1 MKCRPLPRLLLLAL
15 VCSVLACAPP
25 KNETRSETAPRADN
39 VDAAEPPDANAN
51 APSPEEVVEEFGRRL
66 KNVPLTA
73 APHIAAAA
81 IRQHYDGLVTPA
93 LLERWA
99 SAPAD
104 APGREVSSPWPD
116 RIEINNT
123 ERNGDRARVDGTLVE
138 VTSTGDARRL
148 RVEAQLERS
157 NERWKISA
165 FEATAE
171 SAAAPKEPSASNDAG
186 DAVEIVRA
194 YYDAINAGKL
204 DAAYDLWGAN
214 GPPNQ
219 TRTAFARGFENT
231 KSVQVTTGAPSRIE
245 GAAGSRY
252 IDVPVTIV
260 ATTKS
265 GSVQRFS
272 GTYTLRRSVVDGAST
287 RERKW
292 HLYRASIREQ
302 SGA

>member
-1 MKCRPLPRLLLLAL
+1 MPRLFLF
-15 VCSVLACAPP
+15 VLACAVLACSPAKEEAP
-25 KNETRSETAPRADN
+25 SETASRAAD
-39 VDAAEPPDANAN
+39 VAVAKPSTPN

-99 SAPAD
+99 SAPAE

-116 RIEINNT
+116 RIEVNDT

-148 RVEAQLERS
+148 RVEARLERS
-157 NERWKISA
+157 NERWRISA
-165 FEATAE
+165 FEATPE
-171 SAAAPKEPSASNDAG
+171 TAATPREPSESNDS
-186 DAVEIVRA
+186 DAAVAIVRA
-194 YYDAINAGKL
+194 YYDAINAGDF
-204 DAAYDLWGAN
+204 DAAYDFWGTT
-214 GPPNQ
+214 GPPDQ
-219 TRTAFARGFENT
+219 DRATFVRGFENT

-265 GSVQRFS
+265 GNVQRFS
-272 GTYTLRRSVVDGAST
+272 GSYTLRRSVVDGAT
-287 RERKW
+287 ARERRW
-292 HLYRASIREQ
+292 HLYRASIRERR
-302 SGA
+302 GA